1 MYASDASDGIR
12 ESPIVDHI
20 FSTDA
25 SGQLKASAILAQ
37 HSLDVGA
44 REDLGNRWSAQWSEK
59 GQEDTN
65 IKPTDASSDSDCDS
79 DSDCPVIPP
88 PRATQSTVAL
98 REQILA
104 RTLFELREVGFKLS
118 DLGDHLQ
125 QSSITHLSNDQRKEV
140 GIGRGQLRHFVMQLD
155 KLLDLPDVT
164 PPSQKINS
172 PLVVT
177 GSPLK
182 RKASLYC
189 PGVGC
194 TSPLAPPLTGL
205 FSPTLL
211 THVCHHW
218 REIAHAT
225 PALWRAISLDL
236 TKPSSGETDN
246 NLLHPWMTRSRAYSI
261 SFSINGAY
269 NCVNATS
276 RCIGTLSSHRARW
289 EYLELS
295 WMADDILPF
304 LCDPMPSL
312 RHLDVSFHDE
322 CSTFTLGDAPLLRS
336 VKISVHTEFLI
347 LPWRQLTSLVLVF
360 VFPVECTEILQQTKL
375 LVHCEVSFPHISVE
389 EVQQP
394 DIELP
399 FLQSFILILM
409 QEESI
414 EPSYLYRLILPAL
427 RTLQIPYWD
436 LGTDPINGLASF
448 ISKSGCTLRELRITG
463 EQSVGATAAYRTAFS
478 TIPKLSFPPFDTR
491 VPGLVSG
498 K

>member
-182 RKASLYC
+182 RKAS
-189 PGVGC
+189 
-194 TSPLAPPLTGL
+194 
-205 FSPTLL
+205 
-211 THVCHHW
+211 
-218 REIAHAT
+218 
-225 PALWRAISLDL
+225 
-236 TKPSSGETDN
+236 
-246 NLLHPWMTRSRAYSI
+246 
-261 SFSINGAY
+261 
-269 NCVNATS
+269 
-276 RCIGTLSSHRARW
+276 
-289 EYLELS
+289 
-295 WMADDILPF
+295 
-304 LCDPMPSL
+304 
-312 RHLDVSFHDE
+312 
-322 CSTFTLGDAPLLRS
+322 
-336 VKISVHTEFLI
+336 
-347 LPWRQLTSLVLVF
+347 RQL
-360 VFPVECTEILQQTKL
+360 
-375 LVHCEVSFPHISVE
+375 
-389 EVQQP
+389 
-394 DIELP
+394 LP
-399 FLQSFILILM
+399 PSPEGFQRRHQSFA
-409 QEESI
+409 
-414 EPSYLYRLILPAL
+414 PH
-427 RTLQIPYWD
+427 
-436 LGTDPINGLASF
+436 
-448 ISKSGCTLRELRITG
+448 
-463 EQSVGATAAYRTAFS
+463 
-478 TIPKLSFPPFDTR
+478 
-491 VPGLVSG
+491 
-498 K
+498 